1 MWVFSF
7 AHSIAVGLFIIVDC
21 MVKLLEG
28 AVGELNILNGIA
40 LTSTNMGKL
49 KSPCA
54 DIVKIQVA
62 YCLTFGFGV
71 VAHLNIDGRLVAPVH
86 HNAREGQVFNEGLFP
101 TVVACVCALFGGELD
116 GNSNSSIGHD
126 DVGKGA
132 VTDDAVVHPTDANAV
147 GTAGQIAVDDS
158 YFFAHLV
165 FGKRTAVGT
174 NYDAVVSARDERVGN
189 GYVSATVD
197 MNAVIVGI
205 VQIGKDFD
213 AGKIHIVAVVN
224 PI

>member
-1 MWVFSF
+1 M
-7 AHSIAVGLFIIVDC
+7 
-21 MVKLLEG
+21 
-28 AVGELNILNGIA
+28 
-40 LTSTNMGKL
+40 
-49 KSPCA
+49 
-54 DIVKIQVA
+54 
-62 YCLTFGFGV
+62 CL
-71 VAHLNIDGRLVAPVH
+71 
-86 HNAREGQVFNEGLFP
+86 
-101 TVVACVCALFGGELD
+101 LFGGEFD
-116 GNSNSSIGHD
+116 GNSNSGIGHD

-165 FGKRTAVGT
+165 FGKRTAVGAD
-174 NYDAVVSARDERVGN
+174 NDAVVSTGDERVGN

>member
-1 MWVFSF
+1 MWVFSL
-7 AHSIAVGLFIIVDC
+7 AHNTSVRLFIIVELV
-21 MVKLLEG
+21 VKLMER
-28 AVGELNILNGIA
+28 AVGELNVLNGIA
-40 LTSTNMGKL
+40 LTAANIGKL

-62 YCLTFGFGV
+62 YCLALGV
-71 VAHLNIDGRLVAPVH
+71 GIVIQMDVNGDRIPSI
-86 HNAREGQVFNEGLFP
+86 HNDAREGQVFDKGLLP
-101 TVVACVCALFGGELD
+101 TVVACVCSLFGWELD

-132 VTDDAVVHPTDANAV
+132 VTDDAVVHPTDANAA

-174 NYDAVVSARDERVGN
+174 DYDAVVSARDERVGN
-189 GYVSATVD
+189 SYVSATVD
-197 MNAVIVGI
+197 MY
-205 VQIGKDFD
+205 
-213 AGKIHIVAVVN
+213 AVVIGIIQISQN
-224 PI
+224 FDL